1 MVISTSLTNRINNVI
16 NVELDLMKKK
26 LIDLDFEDD
35 YINDLAKEVTSTSS
49 QGKLLRPM
57 LTLLIGH
64 MAKEI
69 DEKIS
74 SNLINVSVAIEL
86 LHTAS
91 LIHDDI
97 VDNATQRRGK
107 ESFNYVYGNDMA
119 VMMGDMIFAK
129 AGMFVF
135 DTSNVEVMNKFAS
148 TIVDLSMG
156 QLLEM
161 KSRNNI
167 KQSQENYL
175 YRIRKKTASL
185 FETSTWAG
193 SALANMTKIENDKL
207 GKFGMNLGLAF
218 QIFDDIKDFTDLN
231 EKTNKSGKN
240 IGLDINNGILTLPVI
255 LSLENN
261 PEANPFYKLIKSND
275 EINVKDLS
283 TYLMHEGF
291 INQAISIGNTYIEK
305 AINNLNYF
313 KSAKVTN
320 ILFDLTNSIRLI

>member
-26 LIDLDFEDD
+26 LTELDFEDD
-35 YINDLAKEVTSTSS
+35 YINDLAKEIISTSK
-49 QGKLLRPM
+49 QGKLFRPM
-57 LTLLIGH
+57 LTILIGK
-64 MAKEI
+64 MSEQM
-69 DEKIS
+69 DENIS
-74 SNLINVSVAIEL
+74 LNIVNLAVAIEL

-91 LIHDDI
+91 LVHDDI

-107 ESFNYVYGNDMA
+107 ESFNYVYGNHMA

-135 DTSNVEVMNKFAS
+135 DTFNIEVMNKFGS

-167 KQSQENYL
+167 KQSKENYL

-185 FETSTWAG
+185 FETATWSG
-193 SALANMTKIENDKL
+193 SVLANMNTNANEKL
-207 GKFGMNLGLAF
+207 GQFGMNLGHAF
-218 QIFDDIKDFTDLN
+218 QIFDDIRDFTDLN
-231 EKTNKSGKN
+231 NKINNSGKN
-240 IGLDINNGILTLPVI
+240 IGIDINNGILTLPVI

-261 PEANPFYKLIKSND
+261 SESNPFYNAIKSNE
-275 EINVKDLS
+275 EINVNDLGV
-283 TYLMHEGF
+283 YLIHEGF
-291 INQAISIGNTYIEK
+291 IQQASSIGNMYIQK
-305 AINNLNYF
+305 AINNLKHF
-313 KSAKVTN
+313 KSNEIKN
-320 ILFDLTNSIRLI
+320 ILSDIANSIK

>member
-16 NVELDLMKKK
+16 NVELDLMKQK

-35 YINDLAKEVTSTSS
+35 YINDLAKEIISTSK

-57 LTLLIGH
+57 LTILAGK
-64 MAKEI
+64 MSAQM
-69 DEKIS
+69 DENIS
-74 SNLINVSVAIEL
+74 LNIVNVAVAIEL

-91 LIHDDI
+91 LVHDDI

-135 DTSNVEVMNKFAS
+135 DTSNVEVMNKFGS

-167 KQSQENYL
+167 KQSKENYL

-185 FETSTWAG
+185 FETATWSG
-193 SALANMTKIENDKL
+193 SALANMNTNANEKL
-207 GKFGMNLGLAF
+207 GQFGMNLGHAF
-218 QIFDDIKDFTDLN
+218 QIFDDIRDFTDLN
-231 EKTNKSGKN
+231 NKINNSGKN
-240 IGLDINNGILTLPVI
+240 IGIDINNGILTLPVI

-261 PEANPFYKLIKSND
+261 FESNPFYNAIKSNE
-275 EINVKDLS
+275 EINVNDLGI
-283 TYLMHEGF
+283 YLIHEGF
-291 INQAISIGNTYIEK
+291 IQQASSIGNMYIQK
-305 AINNLNYF
+305 AINNLKHF
-313 KSAKVTN
+313 KSNEIKN
-320 ILFDLTNSIRLI
+320 ILLDIVNSIK

>member
-16 NVELDLMKKK
+16 KAELDLMKQQ

-35 YINDLAKEVTSTSS
+35 YINDLAKEIISTSK

-57 LTLLIGH
+57 LTILAGK
-64 MAKEI
+64 MSEQM
-69 DEKIS
+69 DENIS
-74 SNLINVSVAIEL
+74 LNIVNVAVAIEL

-91 LIHDDI
+91 LVHDDI

-135 DTSNVEVMNKFAS
+135 DTSNVEVMNKFGS

-167 KQSQENYL
+167 KQSKENYL

-185 FETSTWAG
+185 FETATWSG
-193 SALANMTKIENDKL
+193 SVLANMDKEENDKL
-207 GKFGMNLGLAF
+207 GQFGMNLGLAF
-218 QIFDDIKDFTDLN
+218 QIFDDIRDFTDLN
-231 EKTNKSGKN
+231 NKINKSGKN
-240 IGLDINNGILTLPVI
+240 IGIDINNGILTLPVI

-261 PEANPFYKLIKSND
+261 FEANPFYKPIKFND
-275 EINVKDLS
+275 EINVKDLGL
-283 TYLMHEGF
+283 YLIQEGF
-291 INQAISIGNTYIEK
+291 IQQAKSIGNTYIEK
-305 AINNLNYF
+305 AINNLQYF
-313 KSAKVTN
+313 KSNEITN
-320 ILFDLTNSIRLI
+320 ILFEIANSIK

>member
-16 NVELDLMKKK
+16 NVELDLMKQQ

-35 YINDLAKEVTSTSS
+35 YINDLAKEITSTSK
-49 QGKLLRPM
+49 QGKLLRSM
-57 LTLLIGH
+57 LTLLIGQ
-64 MAKEI
+64 MTEEM
-69 DEKIS
+69 DENIS
-74 SNLINVSVAIEL
+74 TNIVKVSVAIEL

-91 LIHDDI
+91 LVHDDI

-135 DTSNVEVMNKFAS
+135 DTSNVEVMNKFGS

-167 KQSQENYL
+167 KQSKKNYI

-185 FETSTWAG
+185 FETATWAG
-193 SALANMTKIENDKL
+193 SVLGNMDKSENDKL
-207 GKFGMNLGLAF
+207 GQFGMNLGLAF
-218 QIFDDIKDFTDLN
+218 QIFDDIRDFTDLN
-231 EKTNKSGKN
+231 NKNNKSGKN
-240 IGLDINNGILTLPVI
+240 VGIDINNGILTLPVI

-261 PEANPFYKLIKSND
+261 WQANPFSKQIKSKH
-275 EINVKDLS
+275 EINVKDLGI
-283 TYLMHEGF
+283 YLIQEGF
-291 INQAISIGNTYIEK
+291 IQQATSIGNTYIEK
-305 AINNLNYF
+305 ALNNLKHF
-313 KSAKVTN
+313 KSNEITD
-320 ILFDLTNSIRLI
+320 ILFEIANSIK